1 MADIDHPHATHSHAK
16 GGFEERDVNVYAV
29 TRFGIFLFLGLIV
42 SLFGL
47 WGLLNYFESQ
57 VGKLQPASRSLAD
70 IDVNRLPPEP
80 RLQPR
85 EYDDLKAVRAAEN
98 QLLEHYALLDPDRG
112 VVRIPI
118 SRALELLAQRGLP
131 SRPQVPAAQ
140 NQITAT
146 PTEAGLGP
154 VIQQAGGP
162 LAPVIHVPPSQPLEI
177 HGSGDFG
184 DGRQAGGPPTPA
196 EDSPA
201 IVSQVPGAA
210 GEAGSGQQGQKK

>member
-85 EYDDLKAVRAAEN
+85 EYDDLKAVRAAE
-98 QLLEHYALLDPDRG
+98 
-112 VVRIPI
+112 
-118 SRALELLAQRGLP
+118 
-131 SRPQVPAAQ
+131 
-140 NQITAT
+140 
-146 PTEAGLGP
+146 
-154 VIQQAGGP
+154 
-162 LAPVIHVPPSQPLEI
+162 
-177 HGSGDFG
+177 
-184 DGRQAGGPPTPA
+184 
-196 EDSPA
+196 
-201 IVSQVPGAA
+201 
-210 GEAGSGQQGQKK
+210 